1 MRLGIT
7 LLLGTC
13 LIATCAVA
21 ASAVA
26 ASAVDS
32 LLSMN
37 PMAEA
42 ERAFTSGDRRHIV
55 VPVCKGQGGE
65 VIPGWP
71 LEDSPEE
78 QAAIKDGRRPITCL
92 DLGEDSR
99 SQDFQRVAKYA
110 EQYNRKMI
118 ELARQTKK

>member
-7 LLLGTC
+7 LFLCTYLFATTAVGT
-13 LIATCAVA
+13 T
-21 ASAVA
+21 
-26 ASAVDS
+26 AVDS
-32 LLSMN
+32 LLSTN
-37 PMAEA
+37 PMVEA
-42 ERAFTSGDRRHIV
+42 ERAFSSGDRRHII

-71 LEDSPEE
+71 LEDSPEV
-78 QAAIKDGRRPITCL
+78 QAAIKDGRRPFTCL

-99 SQDFQRVAKYA
+99 SQYFQRVAKYA